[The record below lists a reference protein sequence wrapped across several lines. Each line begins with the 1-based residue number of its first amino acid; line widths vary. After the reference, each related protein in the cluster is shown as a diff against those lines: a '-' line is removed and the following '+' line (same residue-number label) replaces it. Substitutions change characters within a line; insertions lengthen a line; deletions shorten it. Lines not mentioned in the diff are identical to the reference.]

1 MGNKERSKGI
11 ERFTLHLST
20 NVECKEKTVEAWKPK
35 HYPSHIIGKRLMDS

>member
-20 NVECKEKTVEAWKPK
+20 NVECKEIMVEAGKLK
-35 HYPSHIIGKRLMDS
+35 HYPSHIIDKRLMDP